1 MGDAVKYLG
10 EHLVTVTFPMMLGIV
25 ILLLTYLRWLNKKR

>member
-1 MGDAVKYLG
+1 MGDAFKYLG

-25 ILLLTYLRWLNKKR
+25 ILLLTYIRWLNKKR